1 MACIEIY
8 GKILL
13 NSKHNFVL
21 IWHSKYVHQIFQMV
35 QEDKLY
41 FYFFLSYMYFFG
53 FKLKYQLLPETC
65 RFSESV
71 VCIIP
76 SSTPSHI
83 YLAPLSQM
91 KKKSTLQHQQLH
103 GWNQNKAK
111 TGCQINKTCTLFAN
125 FICSNISMYR
135 NHFKL
140 IGLWL

>member
-1 MACIEIY
+1 MAWLEIY

-13 NSKHNFVL
+13 NSKHNFV
-21 IWHSKYVHQIFQMV
+21 
-35 QEDKLY
+35 
-41 FYFFLSYMYFFG
+41 FYMTLKICGPNISNVTRRQDILFFIIHFFG
-53 FKLKYQLLPETC
+53 FKFKYQLLPENC
-65 RFSESV
+65 KLSEPV

-125 FICSNISMYR
+125 FICSYISMYR